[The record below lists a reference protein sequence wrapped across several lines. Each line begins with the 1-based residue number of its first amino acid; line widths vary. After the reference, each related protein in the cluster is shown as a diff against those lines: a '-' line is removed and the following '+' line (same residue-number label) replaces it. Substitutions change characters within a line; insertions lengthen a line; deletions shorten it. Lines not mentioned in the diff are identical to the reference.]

1 MRKRDFKGRCEKRRL
16 PKFNEVCK
24 TYDKMQSVMAFRLSK
39 QDEFVELYC
48 NVGLEGVLDDAY
60 MSDLVGVREDGS
72 KVVYECVYKKHLS
85 KPMTTR
91 LLDASR
97 RYWLAKGV
105 DEKDWILVVGKERD
119 DEQSVDE

>member
-24 TYDKMQSVMAFRLSK
+24 TYDKMQSVMAFSLSE

-72 KVVYECVYKKHLS
+72 KVVYECVYKKHLL
-85 KPMTTR
+85 KPMTMK
-91 LLDASR
+91 LLDVSR
-97 RYWLAKGV
+97 SYWLSKGV
-105 DEKDWILVVGKERD
+105 DENDWILVVGKEKD
-119 DEQSVDE
+119 DEECFDE